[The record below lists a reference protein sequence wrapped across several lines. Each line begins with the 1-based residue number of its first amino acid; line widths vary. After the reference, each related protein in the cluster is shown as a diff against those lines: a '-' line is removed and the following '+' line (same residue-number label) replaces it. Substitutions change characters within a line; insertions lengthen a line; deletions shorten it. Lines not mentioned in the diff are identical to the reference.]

1 MFAPESDYDDR
12 GSRAR
17 SPEYGG
23 GEGSYRRQSRS
34 PPPRGGSYSSS
45 NDLEH
50 SDRSERDYDRN
61 DSGNYGYNR
70 GGRGG
75 FRGRGNRGGPWRNNN
90 YQSRDRDYH
99 SRTQTGSNFRDRD
112 RDRDRDRERDAAPV
126 RRSPSPP
133 RTFSGD
139 KNRYRRENDKSPP
152 PRGGDF
158 TTRTFRAPE
167 YDSPAPKN
175 TRDTVGS
182 PSASSYGVRRYSG
195 PSNRSSSRSPERRSY
210 DDREEP
216 SWRRSSSALSDR
228 DRDDYHS
235 RSERSE
241 PRNDRGDYYPRRG
254 SSTGSYSSRTSY
266 VPGSASSRDD
276 YHTSR
281 ANTSSQD
288 RASAQSDDMDLDDED
303 APRSRA
309 PRERE
314 EPSKEHIDPVVD
326 TEPPAKRPRLNEP
339 APAVPLPTP
348 YISTAP
354 APAAASAMPPTPAI
368 QPQPVRTTLLAP
380 AAPSTP
386 VSAAT
391 DPRGLSPLPSP
402 GLFQVYHGKSQPITA
417 PMQAAIPPPPALAV
431 PPPALS
437 ASTAEALAAAREQ
450 KQQIVHEMNGKDDEI
465 AKLEKDIEQYRR
477 EMEKLG
483 RELAGLTSSLS
494 RGTSALS
501 SSSESAV
508 SSLRKSST
516 GAPLSES
523 TGSLLAKF
531 ALSAANSEGRLQ
543 LMRSLGPIFAE
554 GEQLDLSSVIVRKNR
569 RTAFASRESLRERL
583 LGPRG
588 DESIAVNAVFDEIP
602 EDPQAYE
609 KQQESDALPPGK
621 VARLYN
627 QPRQLP
633 FFDSNRQT
641 HTRIKAQMLTMLR
654 DRRKEAKDQEKAL
667 REQYRRQ
674 FIRWKRKLRQRRQ
687 DEASERMIEALHARG
702 GNPRRFPVRS
712 LRVAQ
717 QESDLKRRE
726 RQEKAKFTA
735 YDDEEERFRRTE
747 AKIPPMEIFDWR
759 KGRGPVAMV
768 HVVNNNRRVLDPAR
782 IEREYKSTHDWHP
795 EEEAIFV
802 KAYVKYPK
810 DFEKIASFL
819 PDKSVKDC
827 IWFYYMSKFRL
838 ELKKRTQREGERNH
852 IDLGLKSMEDPND
865 LTSLIA
871 FGSVVD
877 WTNGASRRGSL
888 RLSEK
893 GPINYSEK
901 NMDIKLPPVGKP
913 FPPGSPVGKGVAD
926 DDSYRSASPANVERV
941 ASPIHSAAAVEPT
954 VSSPGIIDPAAAGRW
969 TAAER
974 EQFKTA
980 WEKYHKDWK
989 AIANFMKT
997 KDVAQVKNFYHNNKK
1012 KLHLVDPPSSGASS
1026 RSSSVRNTGAAGQ
1039 KSDASESED
1048 ENALLDVES
1057 DSNDANYGEVHV
1069 SSPAP
1074 SSPVRRGGAT
1084 RGGRGGA
1091 RASKGAAAVVEPPPP
1106 PVEDKE
1112 ASLPSTPSSHWTDG
1126 EKQIFKDQFVKH
1138 GKDWKSIA
1146 EALPSKTANQVKNFY
1161 QNYRV
1166 KLNLDSLRR
1175 QALEAA
1181 SSAESALASVKAEDE
1196 SSAPSPS
1203 ATPTPVLDT
1212 LMETAEKLDAASPA
1226 PVSRRGGSA
1235 KRARGRPGKVT
1246 GRGGKRVTV
1255 KEETADVPLASVVDS
1270 ELRTSAAVSLGSGVV
1285 LRRELTGSMESLDV
1299 NIDDDGVLSRS
1310 ATPVPPGAQP
1320 AAPAASPSP
1329 ASGPTVVAPK
1339 PQRAVAAPEPT
1350 QTRSV
1355 STRRNGSK
1363 RAKVVDDAGST
1374 GSRSRRGTPNT
1385 SMVDDEDDGS
1395 GDDDDENPL
1404 GDDDRDQDFEAAG
1417 TDDTPTVAP
1426 KESVAARTKRRR
1438 KEKPAPASSAP
1449 DSAPEPTPTAP
1460 DDSEMMEVDVED
1472 DENAK
1477 KSDKD
1482 SSSAMDVD
1490 SAGAAAE
1497 QKAD

>member
-1 MFAPESDYDDR
+1 
-12 GSRAR
+12 
-17 SPEYGG
+17 
-23 GEGSYRRQSRS
+23 
-34 PPPRGGSYSSS
+34 
-45 NDLEH
+45 
-50 SDRSERDYDRN
+50 
-61 DSGNYGYNR
+61 
-70 GGRGG
+70 
-75 FRGRGNRGGPWRNNN
+75 
-90 YQSRDRDYH
+90 
-99 SRTQTGSNFRDRD
+99 
-112 RDRDRDRERDAAPV
+112 
-126 RRSPSPP
+126 
-133 RTFSGD
+133 
-139 KNRYRRENDKSPP
+139 
-152 PRGGDF
+152 
-158 TTRTFRAPE
+158 
-167 YDSPAPKN
+167 
-175 TRDTVGS
+175 
-182 PSASSYGVRRYSG
+182 
-195 PSNRSSSRSPERRSY
+195 
-210 DDREEP
+210 
-216 SWRRSSSALSDR
+216 
-228 DRDDYHS
+228 
-235 RSERSE
+235 
-241 PRNDRGDYYPRRG
+241 
-254 SSTGSYSSRTSY
+254 
-266 VPGSASSRDD
+266 
-276 YHTSR
+276 
-281 ANTSSQD
+281 
-288 RASAQSDDMDLDDED
+288 MDLDDED
-303 APRSRA
+303 IPRSRTT
-309 PRERE
+309 RERE
-314 EPSKEHIDPVVD
+314 DSGREYADSVVES
-326 TEPPAKRPRLNEP
+326 EPPAKRPRLNEP
-339 APAVPLPTP
+339 APAMPLPTP

-354 APAAASAMPPTPAI
+354 VPTSSPISILPTPAI
-368 QPQPVRTTLLAP
+368 QPQPVRTTHLAP
-380 AAPSTP
+380 VAPTTP
-386 VSAAT
+386 VSAAA

-417 PMQAAIPPPPALAV
+417 PMQTLIPAPPASSA

-437 ASTAEALAAAREQ
+437 ASTSEALAAAREQ

-494 RGTSALS
+494 RGASALS
-501 SSSESAV
+501 SSGESIA
-508 SSLRKSST
+508 SALRKSAT

-523 TGSLLAKF
+523 TGNLLAKF

-554 GEQLDLSSVIVRKNR
+554 GEQLDLTSVIMRKNR

-588 DESIAVNAVFDEIP
+588 DESQAVNSVFDEVP
-602 EDPQAYE
+602 EDPQEYDR
-609 KQQESDALPPGK
+609 QQESETLPAGK

-633 FFDSNRQT
+633 FFDVNRQT
-641 HTRIKAQMLTMLR
+641 HTRVKAQMLTILR
-654 DRRKEAKDQEKAL
+654 DRRKDAKDQEKAL

-759 KGRGPVAMV
+759 RGRGPVAMI
-768 HVVNNNRRVLDPAR
+768 HVVNNNQRVLDPAR

-901 NMDIKLPPVGKP
+901 NLDIKPIGKP
-913 FPPGSPVGKGVAD
+913 FPPGSPVGKGVGD
-926 DDSYRSASPANVERV
+926 DDSYRSASPATVERT
-941 ASPIHSAAAVEPT
+941 ASPVHSSAVVPEPV
-954 VSSPGIIDPAAAGRW
+954 VSSPGIDPAAAGRW

-974 EQFKTA
+974 DQFKIA

-1026 RSSSVRNTGAAGQ
+1026 RSSSVRNPGAVGQ
-1039 KSDASESED
+1039 KSDASDSED

-1091 RASKGAAAVVEPPPP
+1091 RTKGSVEPAPLPPPP
-1106 PVEDKE
+1106 PVEEKE
-1112 ASLPSTPSSHWTDG
+1112 PAVPTTPSSHWTDG

-1246 GRGGKRVTV
+1246 GRGGKRIPV
-1255 KEETADVPLASVVDS
+1255 KEESTDVPLASAVDG

-1310 ATPVPPGAQP
+1310 ATPVPPGAQTV
-1320 AAPAASPSP
+1320 ASSS
-1329 ASGPTVVAPK
+1329 ATGAIAGPNLVAPK

-1350 QTRSV
+1350 ATRSV
-1355 STRRNGSK
+1355 NTRKNGSK
-1363 RAKVVDDAGST
+1363 RAKVADDAGST

-1385 SMVDDEDDGS
+1385 SMADDQEDDFGDDE
-1395 GDDDDENPL
+1395 DENPL

-1438 KEKPAPASSAP
+1438 KEKPAPASPGPESAP
-1449 DSAPEPTPTAP
+1449 TPAPTAP

-1472 DENAK
+1472 DEQAK
-1477 KSDKD
+1477 KADKD

-1490 SAGAAAE
+1490 SAGADAE
-1497 QKAD
+1497 QKTD